1 MRPAIHDVAADVS
14 GVTMRGGGLLA
25 LLAFL
30 LGAGVGDR
38 YGLPGFAR
46 PAADAGFS
54 AAEGLIDRNPENQ
67 SDRPGDG
74 PDEDLLINEAGLDI
88 IRESEGLRL
97 EAYWSGSQWLI
108 GYGHTRTARKG
119 MTITIAEADALLRAD
134 VADSENAVRGAVKVP
149 VNRNQFSAM
158 VSLAYNL
165 GAGGF
170 SRSKV
175 LERINAGDYEG
186 AADAFLLHDRA
197 RIDGELQRVP
207 HLTERR
213 KKEHALFMR

>member
-1 MRPAIHDVAADVS
+1 MRS
-14 GVTMRGGGLLA
+14 GFLLMV
-25 LLAFL
+25 LAFL

-38 YGLPGFAR
+38 YGLPGFASGI
-46 PAADAGFS
+46 ADPVFS
-54 AAEGLIDRNPENQ
+54 AAEKWIGLGPAGGGTGE
-67 SDRPGDG
+67 PGEALDAA
-74 PDEDLLINEAGLDI
+74 LTINEAGLDI

-97 EAYWSGSQWLI
+97 TAYRSGAQWLI
-108 GYGHTRTARKG
+108 GYGHSRTARAG
-119 MTITIAEADALLRAD
+119 MTITEAEASALLRED
-134 VADSENAVRGAVKVP
+134 VADSEEAVRRAVTAT

-175 LERINAGDYEG
+175 VERLNEGDYEG

-197 RIDGELQRVP
+197 RIDGELRTVP

-213 KKEHALFMR
+213 KKERALFMR